1 MVVLGQ
7 EVIIRIL
14 LLALVGAIIGYSTNV
29 IAVKML
35 FKPLKP
41 IRIPVIGYE
50 LWGLIPKRK
59 DDIAKNI
66 GKAVGE
72 ELVDYD
78 KLADD
83 MIKPEDKEEIKVYI
97 NSRVEVIINEKISFI
112 PSMFRPMVMAGV
124 GEILNEEID
133 KGMDDIIDKVKT
145 KVKDRMDIGQMIE
158 EKICDLD
165 LVELENLILGLSKKE
180 LKHIENLGLI
190 LGFLIGIVQGIITIF
205 V

>member
-1 MVVLGQ
+1 MLGQ

>member
-1 MVVLGQ
+1 
-7 EVIIRIL
+7 
-14 LLALVGAIIGYSTNV
+14 
-29 IAVKML
+29 
-35 FKPLKP
+35 
-41 IRIPVIGYE
+41 VIGYE